1 VPRAKPVKKDAA
13 IDRSADKA
21 NGNGDF
27 SKASKPSKVAKSAS
41 KELKPANATQTKEI
55 KQPKPADPASD
66 AEDGNEDEAE
76 GEDDESEIDDQTEA
90 LLKGF
95 ESDGDNEDTNNEGGL
110 KEGDEVPKAPI
121 SNRSKK
127 QLQKA
132 SDFPKDDKPGV
143 VYVGRIPH
151 GFYEHEMREYFKQFG
166 TILMLRMSRNRRT
179 GASRHIAWI
188 QFESATVAE
197 IVAKTMDNYLLF
209 GHILKVKVVPDAQ
222 VSANLWKGANRRFK
236 KVPWN
241 KMEGRR
247 LALAKPEDAWEKQTE
262 RERGRRDKKAEKM
275 KAIGYEFE
283 APKLKSAKGVAKKAE
298 QPALVTDGEVEIKT
312 IEATTTVS
320 ADLKKEE
327 KKEKKKE
334 KKAKGIEESKAAPV
348 AEESSKS
355 KKEKKRYAAEVD
367 EAPADATAVA
377 PAESAEKGLKT
388 KMAKTVLVEA
398 TSEVSEG
405 KAKRPRIRNKV
416 KTTA

>member
-1 VPRAKPVKKDAA
+1 MPKAKPVKKDTA
-13 IDRSADKA
+13 IDRPAEKA
-21 NGNGDF
+21 NGNSD
-27 SKASKPSKVAKSAS
+27 SKTSKPSKVAQSAA
-41 KELKPANATQTKEI
+41 KELKPAKATKTKET
-55 KQPKPADPASD
+55 KHPKPADPTSD
-66 AEDGNEDEAE
+66 VEDDNEDEAG

-95 ESDGDNEDTNNEGGL
+95 ESDGDSEDTNNEGGL

-132 SDFPKDDKPGV
+132 SDFPKDNKPGV

-262 RERGRRDKKAEKM
+262 RERGRRDKKAEKL

-312 IEATTTVS
+312 IEAAT
-320 ADLKKEE
+320 KKE
-327 KKEKKKE
+327 EKKKE
-334 KKAKGIEESKAAPV
+334 KKGKAIKDGKATLEADTATV

-355 KKEKKRYAAEVD
+355 KKEKKGYAAEVD
-367 EAPADATAVA
+367 EAPPAATAAA
-377 PAESAEKGLKT
+377 PAESVEKGLKT
-388 KMAKTVLVEA
+388 KKAKTVFVEA
-398 TSEVSEG
+398 TGEVSEG
-405 KAKRPRIRNKV
+405 KVKRPKIRNKV
-416 KTTA
+416 KTTT